1 LKSFAQGSS
10 SKHLSRLRGIYYLEE
25 IVTNEETPAV
35 PKKNWSRRKKIAL
48 TIYSSVVVFLIFFSV
63 LLYLLIPNDFTPP
76 PGPYL
81 QTTKSSTATD
91 TIWTVV
97 YVSGGSSILKSDVYV
112 QVKDASGLLMIATER
127 LGSASGTHGFSYDST
142 TGASGLKI
150 SVGDVFSLN
159 KTMYSL
165 GSTIILFPSDATHAY
180 CVLPV

>member
-1 LKSFAQGSS
+1 MPN
-10 SKHLSRLRGIYYLEE
+10 EE
-25 IVTNEETPAV
+25 IPTV
-35 PKKNWSRRKKIAL
+35 PKKKWSKQKKVAITA
-48 TIYSSVVVFLIFFSV
+48 YSSIVIFLIFFSV
-63 LLYLLIPNDFTPP
+63 LLYLLTPNDLTPP

-91 TIWTVV
+91 TTWTVF
-97 YVSGGSSILKSDVYV
+97 YISGGSSILKSDVYV
-112 QVKDASGLLMIATER
+112 KVKNASGLFMIATER

-180 CVLPV
+180 CVLTV